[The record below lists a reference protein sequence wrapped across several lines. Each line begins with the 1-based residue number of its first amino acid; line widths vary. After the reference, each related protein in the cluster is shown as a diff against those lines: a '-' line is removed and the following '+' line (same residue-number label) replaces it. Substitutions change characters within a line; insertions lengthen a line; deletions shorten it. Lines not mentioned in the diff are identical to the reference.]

1 VGSPSLKGP
10 PHIHTCPCTCT
21 IFGDREPSSAGAVVP
36 SASSTPLS
44 LMTSESLTRMMRS
57 ENWLKPSFLCR
68 LRPRHILQLWR
79 TATLSG
85 STCEP
90 FIFLRRKTLQRLG
103 RSVDRGVLVFDCCGH
118 GVMSLGVGILCFLC
132 SFSAVTQA
140 NVVRSW
146 VFEILYIIRSATGTI
161 ILHVDAYHRGGFF
174 KFAVTKSFSTH
185 ANTISK
191 QKSIDAFPTMRVKG
205 QISITNT

>member
-1 VGSPSLKGP
+1 MGSPSLKGP

-90 FIFLRRKTLQRLG
+90 FLFFETQSFAKTWSLG
-103 RSVDRGVLVFDCCGH
+103 RPRGFGFRLLWARGT
-118 GVMSLGVGILCFLC
+118 GMGLGVGILCFLC

-146 VFEILYIIRSATGTI
+146 VFKSTVYHQVSNGDHCMLMHTIEGGSSSSRSQSRFR
-161 ILHVDAYHRGGFF
+161 LM
-174 KFAVTKSFSTH
+174 
-185 ANTISK
+185 
-191 QKSIDAFPTMRVKG
+191 PTP
-205 QISITNT
+205 S